1 MPLCALPLRSGV
13 LGFLVDALE
22 REARARAA
30 QLAEA
35 LRRDAGK
42 ATGAAAER
50 LREAAAMIE
59 GHIEA
64 FAVVVRDKRGAEA
77 ELKRFQNLLRGA
89 HEMISEYAQGKRKP
103 N

>member
-1 MPLCALPLRSGV
+1 MSDPHEL
-13 LGFLVDALE
+13 
-22 REARARAA
+22 EARTRAA

-35 LRRDAGK
+35 LRRDADK

-64 FAVVVRDKRGAEA
+64 FTVVVLDKCGAEV
-77 ELKRFQNLLRGA
+77 ELKRFQGLLRGA
-89 HEMISEYAQGKRKP
+89 YGMISEYAQGRRKP

>member
-1 MPLCALPLRSGV
+1 MPDPH
-13 LGFLVDALE
+13 E

-35 LRRDAGK
+35 LRRDADK

-59 GHIEA
+59 GHIEV

-77 ELKRFQNLLRGA
+77 ELKRFQSLLRGA
-89 HEMISEYAQGKRKP
+89 YDMIAEYAQGKRKA
-103 N
+103 ND

>member
-1 MPLCALPLRSGV
+1 MSDPHEC
-13 LGFLVDALE
+13 
-22 REARARAA
+22 EARTHAS

-42 ATGAAAER
+42 ATGDAAER

-64 FAVVVRDKRGAEA
+64 FAVVVRDKRGLEA
-77 ELKRFQNLLRGA
+77 ELKRFQGLLRGA
-89 HEMISEYAQGKRKP
+89 YDMISEYARGKRR
-103 N
+103 

>member
-1 MPLCALPLRSGV
+1 MSDPH
-13 LGFLVDALE
+13 E
-22 REARARAA
+22 HEARARAA

-35 LRRDAGK
+35 LRRDADK

-64 FAVVVRDKRGAEA
+64 FAVVVRDKRGIEA
-77 ELKRFQNLLRGA
+77 ELKRFQGLLRGA
-89 HEMISEYAQGKRKP
+89 YDMIAEYAQGKRKA
-103 N
+103 ND

>member
-1 MPLCALPLRSGV
+1 MATKCPMYDPH
-13 LGFLVDALE
+13 E

-35 LRRDAGK
+35 LRRDADK

-64 FAVVVRDKRGAEA
+64 FAVVVRDNHGLEA
-77 ELKRFQNLLRGA
+77 ELKRFQGLLRGA
-89 HEMISEYAQGKRKP
+89 YDLIAEYAQGKRRA
-103 N
+103 ND

>member
-1 MPLCALPLRSGV
+1 MSDPH
-13 LGFLVDALE
+13 E
-22 REARARAA
+22 REARTRAA

-35 LRRDAGK
+35 LRLDADK
-42 ATGAAAER
+42 ATGAAADR

-59 GHIEA
+59 GHLEA
-64 FAVVVRDKRGAEA
+64 FAVVVRDKLGVEA

-89 HEMISEYAQGKRKP
+89 HEMIAEYAQGKRKP